1 MDYIE
6 PEKTL
11 KSDKIYQGKIL
22 SLRVDTIE
30 MPNKKYSKREIVEH
44 KPAVVIIAIKGT
56 KLLMVRQYR
65 KAVNRTLLEVPAG
78 LVEVTETPI
87 QAASR
92 ELEEETGYL
101 CKNPK
106 YIMEFY
112 TSPGYSD
119 EKIDLFLAED
129 LVKTEQHLDDGEFLD
144 VEEIDIE
151 ELRKKVLYGEILNA
165 SSIIAINYAYYYIKN
180 KNEHN

>member
-1 MDYIE
+1 MENIE
-6 PEKTL
+6 VEKTL
-11 KSDKIYQGKIL
+11 KSEKIYQGKIL
-22 SLRVDTIE
+22 SLRIDTIE

-44 KPAVVIIAIKGT
+44 KPAVVIIAIKAT
-56 KLLMVRQYR
+56 KHLMVRQFR
-65 KAVNRTLLEVPAG
+65 KAVEKTLLEVPAG
-78 LVEVTETPI
+78 LVEIQETPV

-101 CKNPK
+101 CENPK

-129 LVKTEQHLDDGEFLD
+129 LVKTEQNLDDGEFIE
-144 VEEIDIE
+144 VEEIEIE
-151 ELRKKVLYGEILNA
+151 ELRKKVLYGEVQNA
-165 SSIIAINYAYYYIKN
+165 SSIIAINYAYDYIKS

>member
-1 MDYIE
+1 MEHIE
-6 PEKTL
+6 VEKTL
-11 KSDKIYQGKIL
+11 KSEKIYQGKIL
-22 SLRVDTIE
+22 SLRIDTIE

-44 KPAVVIIAIKGT
+44 KPAVVIIAIKDT
-56 KLLMVRQYR
+56 KLLMVRQFR
-65 KAVNRTLLEVPAG
+65 KAVEKTLLEVPAG
-78 LVEVTETPI
+78 LVEVQETPV
-87 QAASR
+87 QAPSR

-101 CKNPK
+101 CENPK

-129 LVKTEQHLDDGEFLD
+129 LVKTEQNLDDGEFLE
-144 VEEIDIE
+144 VEEIEIE
-151 ELRKKVLYGEILNA
+151 ELRKKVLYGEVQNA
-165 SSIIAINYAYYYIKN
+165 SSIIAINYAYDYIKS

>member
-11 KSDKIYQGKIL
+11 KSEKIYQGKIL

-44 KPAVVIIAIKGT
+44 KPAVVIIGIKGK
-56 KLLMVRQYR
+56 KLLMVKQYR
-65 KAVNRTLLEVPAG
+65 KAVNKTLLEVPAG
-78 LVEVTETPI
+78 LVEVTETPV
-87 QAASR
+87 QAAGR

-101 CKNPK
+101 CENPK

-129 LVKTEQHLDDGEFLD
+129 LVKTEQHLDDGEFLE

-151 ELRKKVLYGEILNA
+151 ELRKKVIYGEVQNA
-165 SSIIAINYAYYYIKN
+165 SSIIAINYAYDYIKN

>member
-1 MDYIE
+1 MEHIE
-6 PEKTL
+6 VEKTL
-11 KSDKIYQGKIL
+11 KSEKIYQGKIL
-22 SLRVDTIE
+22 SLRIDTIE

-44 KPAVVIIAIKGT
+44 KSAVVIIAIKGT
-56 KLLMVRQYR
+56 KLLMVRQFR
-65 KAVNRTLLEVPAG
+65 KAVEKTLLEVPAG
-78 LVEVTETPI
+78 LVQIQETPV

-101 CKNPK
+101 CENPK

-129 LVKTEQHLDDGEFLD
+129 LVKTEQNLDDGEFIE
-144 VEEIDIE
+144 VEEIEIE
-151 ELRKKVLYGEILNA
+151 ELRKKVLYGEVQNA
-165 SSIIAINYAYYYIKN
+165 SSIIAINYAYDYIKS

>member
-1 MDYIE
+1 MEHIE

-11 KSDKIYQGKIL
+11 KSEKIYQGKIL

-30 MPNKKYSKREIVEH
+30 MPNKKYSKREIIEH
-44 KPAVVIIAIKGT
+44 KAAVVMIAIKGT

-65 KAVNRTLLEVPAG
+65 KAVDKTLLEVPAG
-78 LVEVTETPI
+78 LVEVQETPI
-87 QAASR
+87 QAATR

-129 LVKTEQHLDDGEFLD
+129 LIKTEQHLDDGEFLELEE
-144 VEEIDIE
+144 VEIE
-151 ELRKKVLYGEILNA
+151 DLKKKVLYGEVQNA
-165 SSIIAINYAYYYIKN
+165 SSIIAINYAFDYLKN
-180 KNEHN
+180 KNERN

>member
-1 MDYIE
+1 MENIE
-6 PEKTL
+6 VEKTL
-11 KSDKIYQGKIL
+11 KSEKIYQGKIL
-22 SLRVDTIE
+22 SLRIDTIE

-44 KPAVVIIAIKGT
+44 KPAVVIIAINGT
-56 KLLMVRQYR
+56 KLLMVRQFR
-65 KAVNRTLLEVPAG
+65 KAVEKTLLEVPAG
-78 LVEVTETPI
+78 LVEVQETPV

-101 CKNPK
+101 CENPK

-129 LVKTEQHLDDGEFLD
+129 LVKTEQNLDDGEFIE
-144 VEEIDIE
+144 VEEIEIE
-151 ELRKKVLYGEILNA
+151 DLRKKVLYGEVQNA
-165 SSIIAINYAYYYIKN
+165 SSIIAINYAYDYIKS

>member
-1 MDYIE
+1 
-6 PEKTL
+6 
-11 KSDKIYQGKIL
+11 
-22 SLRVDTIE
+22 
-30 MPNKKYSKREIVEH
+30 
-44 KPAVVIIAIKGT
+44 
-56 KLLMVRQYR
+56 MVRQFR
-65 KAVNRTLLEVPAG
+65 KAVEKTLLEVPAG
-78 LVEVTETPI
+78 LVEIQETPV

-101 CKNPK
+101 CENPK

-129 LVKTEQHLDDGEFLD
+129 LFKTEQNLDDGEFIE
-144 VEEIDIE
+144 VEEIEIE
-151 ELRKKVLYGEILNA
+151 ELRKKVLYGEVQNA
-165 SSIIAINYAYYYIKN
+165 SSIIAINYAYDYIKS

>member
-11 KSDKIYQGKIL
+11 KSEKIYQGKIL

-44 KPAVVIIAIKGT
+44 KPAVVIMGIKGT
-56 KLLMVRQYR
+56 KMLMVKQYR
-65 KAVNRTLLEVPAG
+65 KAVNKTLLEVPAG

-101 CKNPK
+101 CKSPK

-129 LVKTEQHLDDGEFLD
+129 LVKTEQHLDDGEFLE
-144 VEEIDIE
+144 VEEIEIE
-151 ELRKKVLYGEILNA
+151 ELRKKVIYGEVQNA
-165 SSIIAINYAYYYIKN
+165 SSIIAINYAYDYIKN

>member
-1 MDYIE
+1 MENIE
-6 PEKTL
+6 VETTL
-11 KSDKIYQGKIL
+11 KSEKIYQGKIL
-22 SLRVDTIE
+22 SLRIDTIE
-30 MPNKKYSKREIVEH
+30 MPNKKYSKREIIEH

-56 KLLMVRQYR
+56 NLLMVRQYR
-65 KAVNRTLLEVPAG
+65 KAVEKTLLEVPAG
-78 LVEVTETPI
+78 LVEVQETPV
-87 QAASR
+87 QAATR

-101 CKNPK
+101 CENPK

-129 LVKTEQHLDDGEFLD
+129 LVKTEQHLDDGEFLE
-144 VEEIDIE
+144 VEEIEIE
-151 ELRKKVLYGEILNA
+151 ELRKKVLYGEVQNA
-165 SSIIAINYAYYYIKN
+165 SSIIAINYAYDYLKN

>member
-1 MDYIE
+1 
-6 PEKTL
+6 
-11 KSDKIYQGKIL
+11 
-22 SLRVDTIE
+22 

-44 KPAVVIIAIKGT
+44 KPAVVIIAIKST
-56 KLLMVRQYR
+56 KLLMVRQFR
-65 KAVNRTLLEVPAG
+65 KAVEKTLLEVPAG
-78 LVEVTETPI
+78 LVEIQETPV

-101 CKNPK
+101 CENPK

-129 LVKTEQHLDDGEFLD
+129 LVKTEQNLDDGEFIE
-144 VEEIDIE
+144 VEEIEIE
-151 ELRKKVLYGEILNA
+151 ELRKKVLYGEVQNA
-165 SSIIAINYAYYYIKN
+165 SSIVAINYAYDYIKS

>member
-11 KSDKIYQGKIL
+11 KSEKIYQGKIL

-44 KPAVVIIAIKGT
+44 KPAVVIIGIKGK
-56 KLLMVRQYR
+56 KLLMVKQYR
-65 KAVNRTLLEVPAG
+65 KAVNKTLLEVPAG
-78 LVEVTETPI
+78 LVEVTETPV

-101 CKNPK
+101 CENPK

-129 LVKTEQHLDDGEFLD
+129 LVKTEQHLDDGEFLE

-151 ELRKKVLYGEILNA
+151 ELRKKVLYGEVQNA
-165 SSIIAINYAYYYIKN
+165 SSIIAINYAYDYIKN

>member
-1 MDYIE
+1 MEHIE
-6 PEKTL
+6 VEKTL
-11 KSDKIYQGKIL
+11 KSEKIYQGKIL
-22 SLRVDTIE
+22 SLRIDTIE

-44 KPAVVIIAIKGT
+44 KPAVVIIAIKGA
-56 KLLMVRQYR
+56 KLLMVRQFR
-65 KAVNRTLLEVPAG
+65 KAVEKTLLEVPAG
-78 LVEVTETPI
+78 LVEIQETPV

-101 CKNPK
+101 CESPK

-129 LVKTEQHLDDGEFLD
+129 LVKTEQNLDDGEFIE
-144 VEEIDIE
+144 VEEIEIE
-151 ELRKKVLYGEILNA
+151 ELRKKVLYGEVQNA
-165 SSIIAINYAYYYIKN
+165 SSIIAINYAYDYIKS

>member
-1 MDYIE
+1 MEHIE
-6 PEKTL
+6 VEKTL
-11 KSDKIYQGKIL
+11 KSEKIYQGKIL
-22 SLRVDTIE
+22 SLRIDTIE

-56 KLLMVRQYR
+56 KLLMVRQFR
-65 KAVNRTLLEVPAG
+65 KAVEKTLLEVPAG
-78 LVEVTETPI
+78 LVEIQETPV

-101 CKNPK
+101 CENPK

-129 LVKTEQHLDDGEFLD
+129 LVKTEQNLDDGEFLE
-144 VEEIDIE
+144 VEEIEID
-151 ELRKKVLYGEILNA
+151 ELRKKVLYVEVQNA
-165 SSIIAINYAYYYIKN
+165 SSIIAINYAYDYIKS

>member
-1 MDYIE
+1 
-6 PEKTL
+6 
-11 KSDKIYQGKIL
+11 
-22 SLRVDTIE
+22 
-30 MPNKKYSKREIVEH
+30 
-44 KPAVVIIAIKGT
+44 
-56 KLLMVRQYR
+56 MVRQFR
-65 KAVNRTLLEVPAG
+65 KAVEKTLLEVPAG
-78 LVEVTETPI
+78 LVEIQETPV

-101 CKNPK
+101 CENPK

-129 LVKTEQHLDDGEFLD
+129 LVKTEQNLDDGEFLE
-144 VEEIDIE
+144 VEEIEIE
-151 ELRKKVLYGEILNA
+151 ELRKKVLYGEVQNA
-165 SSIIAINYAYYYIKN
+165 SSIIAINYAYDYIKS